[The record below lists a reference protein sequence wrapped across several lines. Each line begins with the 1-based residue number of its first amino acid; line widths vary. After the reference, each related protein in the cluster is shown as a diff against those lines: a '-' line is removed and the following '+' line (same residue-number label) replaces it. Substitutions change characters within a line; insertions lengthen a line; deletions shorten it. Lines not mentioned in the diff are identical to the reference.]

1 VTRPLWADLTP
12 GAISK
17 AVLPV
22 IYAGTS
28 LRLLAV
34 RRESQDPAVRD
45 MGVALAATAAALSTL
60 PAAALDTFEELF
72 GDANYGRFLSQ
83 LGTVVAAG
91 AGNGVILR
99 SAYEPSEARPRVRSR
114 RQRML
119 GTLIVMTV
127 LFSRDHALAGELQL
141 PTGRLYRPLP
151 ALYWVVFADFMILAA
166 GETSW
171 LALRTSRL
179 TGDEFVRRGL
189 RCVTVGT
196 LILSGFYGQYAG
208 GVVGRL
214 ISSRLP
220 GPLRGVPAQA
230 VIGTSAAVI
239 AVGAS
244 LPGAMWR
251 WRTLMQAV
259 QDARACIR
267 LDAMWRALRN
277 TNPGNTLSVGS
288 FRSPDV
294 RLFRRVIEIL
304 GGLDQD
310 ALKRDPHRRFR
321 TAAEGIRQEEGLSED
336 QVTALERAAL
346 SRYGADFD
354 ENVDGKHCEV
364 RTVPLTGTA
373 VSEDFREEARRLALT
388 ATYLRYSPLPNL
400 IAQHVWEAAHQDKK
414 RTVPTMPLQSDPPAP
429 GPDCT
434 CLARSSDEMGYLEYV
449 GGRDESEKYLAEE
462 RARCPIHG
470 TTPLAELR

>member
-1 VTRPLWADLTP
+1 MTRPLWADLTP
-12 GAISK
+12 GTISK

-60 PAAALDTFEELF
+60 PASALDTFEELF

-119 GTLIVMTV
+119 GTLIIMTV

-196 LILSGFYGQYAG
+196 LIL
-208 GVVGRL
+208 
-214 ISSRLP
+214 
-220 GPLRGVPAQA
+220 RGVPAQA
-230 VIGTSAAVI
+230 VIGASAAVI

-251 WRTLMQAV
+251 WRALMQAV
-259 QDARACIR
+259 EDARACLR
-267 LDAMWRALRN
+267 LDAIWRPLRN
-277 TNPGNTLSVGS
+277 TNPGNTLSVGR

-304 GGLDQD
+304 GGLDQLV
-310 ALKRDPHRRFR
+310 LKRDPQRRFR
-321 TAAEGIRQEEGLSED
+321 TAAEGIRQEEGLSQD

-346 SRYGADFD
+346 IRYGADFE
-354 ENVDGKHCEV
+354 ENVDGKHREA
-364 RTVPLTGTA
+364 RTEPLTGTA

-400 IAQHVWEAAHQDKK
+400 IAQHVWEAADQDKK

-449 GGRDESEKYLAEE
+449 GGRDQSEKYFAEE

>member
-1 VTRPLWADLTP
+1 MTRPLWADLTP
-12 GAISK
+12 GTISK

-208 GVVGRL
+208 GVVARL

-251 WRTLMQAV
+251 WRTLIQAV
-259 QDARACIR
+259 EDARACIR
-267 LDAMWRALRN
+267 LAAMWRALRN
-277 TNPGNTLSVGS
+277 TNPGHTLSVGS

-304 GGLDQD
+304 GGLDQL
-310 ALKRDPHRRFR
+310 ALKRDPQRRFR

-346 SRYGADFD
+346 IRYGADFD
-354 ENVDGKHCEV
+354 GEHREA
-364 RTVPLTGTA
+364 RTEPLTGTA
-373 VSEDFREEARRLALT
+373 VSEDFREEARRLAMT

-414 RTVPTMPLQSDPPAP
+414 RTVPTMPLPSDPTAP
-429 GPDCT
+429 NPDCT

-449 GGRDESEKYLAEE
+449 GGRDESEKYFAEE